1 MSNSVAPLGRLW
13 GLDDWLE
20 QLDSATIQVEGN
32 LPIKGDLHL
41 DSRMIQKGDAFL
53 AMKGH
58 HQDGHEYI
66 GHAIHQGCKMIVAE
80 TALEDSLAQ
89 KAHDAQLTVLIDP
102 NLRTHHGALA
112 QAFYGDPAQNC
123 TLIGITGTNGKTTVA
138 TLLCDWYQSLE
149 IPASMIGTTGTRIWP
164 QKTASPTGLT
174 TSDAITLAKT
184 MRSMVDQGSTHIVM
198 EVSSH
203 ALDQARVGGLQFD
216 GAIFTNLSQDH
227 LDYHPTMEAYAQAKA
242 KLFKGLAAEAIAVL
256 NQGDKVAPIM
266 KEGCDAT
273 IIDLEMDVSVFVDEV
288 AQNHMG
294 IRVEAL
300 GQSWHLQTPLL
311 GEYNA
316 MNVAQAFV
324 LAQALAQQAP
334 EPKVLAADWA
344 EVMASSHGA
353 PGRLERIQPLHQEYV
368 EMSMYPSVFVDYAHT
383 PEALRTVL
391 RTLDQ
396 WNRQKST
403 EPGNLWVVFGAGG
416 DRDTAKRPQMGAI
429 AEEWAT
435 HILLTND
442 NPRSESPKA
451 IAHGILSGFK
461 APDDSDVRVILNR
474 REAIQTA
481 IMEAH
486 PNDVVLIA
494 GKGHESTMEIEGVRH
509 PFHDVDEV
517 HQAFQKRQS
526 EVTHAD

>member
-20 QLDSATIQVEGN
+20 QLDSATVQIEGN
-32 LPIKGDLHL
+32 LPINGDLHL
-41 DSRMIQKGDAFL
+41 DSRKIQKGDAFL

-66 GHAIHQGCKMIVAE
+66 GHAINQGCKIILAE
-80 TALEDSLAQ
+80 TEVEDSLAQ
-89 KAHDAQLTVLIDP
+89 KAHDAQLTILIDP
-102 NLRTHHGALA
+102 NLRKHHGPLA
-112 QAFYGDPAQNC
+112 QAFYGYPAKNC

-149 IPASMIGTTGTRIWP
+149 IPASMIGTTGTRMWP

-184 MRSMVDQGSTHIVM
+184 MRTMVEQGTTHIVM

-203 ALDQARVGGLQFD
+203 ALDQSRVGGLQFD

-242 KLFKGLAAEAIAVL
+242 KLFQGLTADAIAVL

-266 KEGCDAT
+266 KEGCDAM
-273 IIDLEMDVSVFVDEV
+273 IIDLEMDVSVFVEDV

-300 GQSWHLQTPLL
+300 GQPWLLQTPLL

-324 LAQALAQQAP
+324 LAQALAQKTP
-334 EPKVLAADWA
+334 DSNVLGADWTK
-344 EVMASSHGA
+344 VMASSHGA
-353 PGRLERIQPLHQEYV
+353 PGRLERVLPKHLESM
-368 EMSMYPSVFVDYAHT
+368 EMSLYPSVFVDYAHT

-416 DRDTAKRPQMGAI
+416 DRDTEKRPKMGAI

-435 HILLTND
+435 YILLTND

-461 APDDSDVRVILNR
+461 APDDSNVRVILNR

-481 IMEAH
+481 IMEAN

-517 HQAFQKRQS
+517 HQAFQKRES